1 MQLSMVYYCDVVLD
15 TDGDIPIFKG
25 INMKY
30 ELFSQ
35 LYSEAQKYINCDMF
49 VGERDWQEWMS
60 EYDDKGADVG
70 KILISIWDISSKDI
84 KELRTITKLSR
95 AAFSR
100 RYDIPVRTLED
111 WDAGRREPLSY
122 LTRLIAFTVWC
133 D

>member
-1 MQLSMVYYCDVVLD
+1 MVYYCDVVLD